1 MSKSLVFLRERS
13 FTYYS
18 LIKLMSE
25 FPTLCT
31 VYTVIQ
37 LEQEAAMFS
46 LEVEQTTVLYS
57 V

>member
-46 LEVEQTTVLYS
+46 LEQTTALYS